1 MTTPATFEDVSDIFW
16 DTPKSPAVAFQ
27 EVMEKFNSAKTQEE
41 LDSILESAPK
51 VWVNETGMNTLK
63 TMATYKRKEL
73 PSVPVV
79 QSQPEPVQET
89 TTERPKQA
97 AEMKIMSECIDSLN
111 ASKSFEEMQ
120 TVLETKKDLFAQ
132 LNNGQNQIIIGIID
146 GLSKKL
152 PASLPK
158 EVVDT
163 PITDS
168 AVVPNQEPT
177 SVAELIATPEPK
189 KTRKKKEEV
198 KEETKEVPAVEPEPI
213 YIPSDSFPKVINI
226 TRRINFP
233 INGIQ
238 YSNNETIIQASV
250 VEHEYEEYLTKMN
263 NLIREDVGTRLN
275 LVSKEE
281 LDKAVEKARQEGIEE
296 GKKLGGNY
304 QAWVMDGIVTQNGG
318 DTMKADLELEVKAN
332 EHFRWFLNLLAK
344 NDLAIAILS
353 NGVQD
358 TIGQYVRSE
367 YATYCE
373 SNPNPKKK

>member
-1 MTTPATFEDVSDIFW
+1 
-16 DTPKSPAVAFQ
+16 
-27 EVMEKFNSAKTQEE
+27 
-41 LDSILESAPK
+41 
-51 VWVNETGMNTLK
+51 
-63 TMATYKRKEL
+63 MATYKRKEL
-73 PSVPVV
+73 PSVPVA
-79 QSQPEPVQET
+79 QAQPEPVQEVSAT
-89 TTERPKQA
+89 PERPKQA

-120 TVLETKKDLFAQ
+120 EVLSTKKDLFAQ
-132 LNNGQNQIIIGIID
+132 LNNGQNQIIVGIID

-189 KTRKKKEEV
+189 RTRKKKEEA
-198 KEETKEVPAVEPEPI
+198 KEDPAVVPEGKDTAEPVF
-213 YIPSDSFPKVINI
+213 IPSDSFPKVINI

-250 VEHEYEEYLTKMN
+250 VEDEYEEYLTKMN

-304 QAWVMDGIVTQNGG
+304 QA
-318 DTMKADLELEVKAN
+318 
-332 EHFRWFLNLLAK
+332 
-344 NDLAIAILS
+344 
-353 NGVQD
+353 
-358 TIGQYVRSE
+358 
-367 YATYCE
+367 
-373 SNPNPKKK
+373 